1 MSRNKAVA
9 AVGILLLAGAIPMAV
24 WGVENV
30 GGLFAIG
37 TSARAQGMGGA
48 FCALADDE
56 GAVFYNPAGLS
67 WQHGIGLSS
76 LFVQQFG
83 GVAYGTVTVAVP
95 YAGFSV
101 SFLDSGPIPTNDG
114 SVRYASQG
122 VAGSIGVPVGPL
134 GLGVRWR
141 FFRLS
146 SPSSGQGWAVDPAIL
161 VVTESVR
168 IGLMVEGLF
177 SAPVTYESRE
187 EEAFGRSLR
196 IGAAL
201 LLEPTR
207 SVLWN
212 ATFEASGLFS
222 ALAKLAV
229 GLETWIGGL
238 GARVGF
244 DGRGPTF
251 GLSIRFDTLE
261 IDWAYASRSDLGD
274 SHRVAL
280 SLRF

>member
-9 AVGILLLAGAIPMAV
+9 AIVIVLLAGAIPMAV
-24 WGVENV
+24 CGVENV

-37 TSARAQGMGGA
+37 TSARALGMGGA

-56 GAVFYNPAGLS
+56 GAVFYNPAGLGWYS
-67 WQHGIGLSS
+67 GIGLSS

-95 YAGFSV
+95 YARFSV
-101 SFLDSGPIPTNDG
+101 SFLDSGPIPTSNG
-114 SVRYASQG
+114 STRYASQG
-122 VAGSIGVPVGPL
+122 VTGSIGVPLGPVGF
-134 GLGVRWR
+134 GVRWR

-146 SPSSGQGWAVDPAIL
+146 SPSSGQGWALDPALL
-161 VVTESVR
+161 VMTETVR

-177 SAPVTYESRE
+177 SVPVSYESGAE
-187 EEAFGRSLR
+187 ETFGRSLR
-196 IGAAL
+196 LGAAL
-201 LLEPTR
+201 RLEPVR
-207 SVLWN
+207 SVRWN

-222 ALAKLAV
+222 GLAALAV
-229 GLETWIGGL
+229 GLEAWIGGL

-251 GLSIRFDTLE
+251 GLSILFDTLE
-261 IDWAYASRSDLGD
+261 IDWGYASRSDLGG